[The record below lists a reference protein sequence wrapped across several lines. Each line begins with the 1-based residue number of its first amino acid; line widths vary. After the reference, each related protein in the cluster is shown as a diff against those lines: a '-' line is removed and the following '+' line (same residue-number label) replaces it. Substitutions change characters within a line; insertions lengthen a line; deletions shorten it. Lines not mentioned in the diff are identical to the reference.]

1 MTSRDTRC
9 WREYRPW
16 DAADETGFR
25 RAMAGLGLL
34 ARRIFESGQLVKG
47 EEFRFYLSG
56 GFKAA
61 IPYLIGLAEAVALHR
76 QTAAP

>member
-16 DAADETGFR
+16 TR
-25 RAMAGLGLL
+25 RTRRDSGSPRPAWACWALG
-34 ARRIFESGQLVKG
+34 FESGQLVKG

-61 IPYLIGLAEAVALHR
+61 IPYLIGLAEAVGLHR